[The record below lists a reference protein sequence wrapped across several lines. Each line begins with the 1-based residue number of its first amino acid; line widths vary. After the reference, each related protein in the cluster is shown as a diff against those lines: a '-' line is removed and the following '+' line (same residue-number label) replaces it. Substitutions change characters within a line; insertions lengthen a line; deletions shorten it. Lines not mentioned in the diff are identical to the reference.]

1 MADADKLGRRSRA
14 KAAGFER
21 LGRVGRLMR
30 LRSDVRI
37 VSDAA
42 FRAPEVKRA
51 MTRASYGLGAALAF
65 VAALS
70 LHAALHAIR

>member
-1 MADADKLGRRSRA
+1 MKSA
-14 KAAGFER
+14 
-21 LGRVGRLMR
+21 
-30 LRSDVRI
+30 
-37 VSDAA
+37 SDAA

-70 LHAALHAIR
+70 VHAALHAVR